1 MTEPAVQNI
10 SCAGVFGL
18 GVIGSAM
25 AACFLAAG
33 VDVVGTCGPDEDQH
47 DLTESIIRAA
57 LDYRQLTV
65 QTSGTVGDLR
75 VVRSVAQAAAAADFI
90 QENIPE
96 DRELKARVI
105 AEIDTAARPGV
116 VIASSTSGI
125 RPTELQAMCTTD
137 PGRVLVGHPFHPAHI
152 IPLIEVVPGS
162 QTRPDAAEQAMAV
175 YRRIGKKPILVRAEI
190 PGHVTNRLQAAIWR
204 EAYSLI
210 DRGIVTVA
218 DIDTAIASGPGLRW
232 AIVGPIAGQH
242 LSGGRGG
249 LRAVLDHLGPP
260 AQEWMDDLGAP
271 QLTPELVDKL
281 VTGTDD
287 EMAGI
292 DPELLATERDQLLV
306 DIIRL
311 KQRAR
316 SLPETARARETTL

>member
-1 MTEPAVQNI
+1 MTTPAAQDI
-10 SCAGVFGL
+10 SQVGVVGL

-33 VDVVGTCGPDEDQH
+33 VDVVGTCQPDEDEQA
-47 DLTESIIRAA
+47 LTRSIARAA
-57 LDYRQLTV
+57 MDYRQLTD
-65 QTSGTVGDLR
+65 QTSGAVGVLR
-75 VVRSVAQAAAAADFI
+75 VVDSVAAAVADADFI
-90 QENIPE
+90 QENLPE
-96 DRELKARVI
+96 DRELKARII
-105 AEIDTAARPGV
+105 AEIDATARPGA

-152 IPLIEVVPGS
+152 IPLIEVVPGA
-162 QTRPDAAEQAMAV
+162 QTRPESAQQAMAV

-204 EAYSLI
+204 EAYSLV

-232 AIVGPIAGQH
+232 AITGPIAGQH

-249 LRAVLDHLGPP
+249 LRALLDHLGPP

-271 QLTPELVDKL
+271 QLTPALVDKL
-281 VTGTDD
+281 VAGTDE

-292 DPELLATERDQLLV
+292 DPDRLAAERDQLLV

-316 SLPETARARETTL
+316 SLPETPRPRETSR

>member
-1 MTEPAVQNI
+1 MTDSAAQNI
-10 SCAGVFGL
+10 SQAGVVGL

-33 VDVVGTCGPDEDQH
+33 VDVVGTCQPDEDEQA
-47 DLTESIIRAA
+47 LTESITRAA
-57 LDYRQLTV
+57 LDYRRLTN
-65 QTSGTVGDLR
+65 QTTGEVGVLR
-75 VVRSVAQAAAAADFI
+75 VVDSVAAAVAAADFI
-90 QENIPE
+90 QENLPE
-96 DRELKARVI
+96 DRELKARII
-105 AEIDTAARPGV
+105 AEIDATARPGV

-152 IPLIEVVPGS
+152 IPLIEVVPGAH
-162 QTRPDAAEQAMAV
+162 TRPEAAQRSMAF

-204 EAYSLI
+204 EAYSLV

-249 LRAVLDHLGPP
+249 LRSLLEHLGPP
-260 AQEWMDDLGAP
+260 AQEWMDDLRAP

-281 VTGTDD
+281 VAGTDD

-311 KQRAR
+311 KQRAQ
-316 SLPETARARETTL
+316 SLPETTRARETSL